1 MYGSFGKHCVWYIYL
16 YSKRKIQTF
25 YMEGM
30 ESQVGV
36 SKYLNL
42 ICARLKCAKLE
53 QTGTDWN
60 RLPHEGMSLHPE
72 KGQGTTSQQ
81 FCIRGIILT

>member
-1 MYGSFGKHCVWYIYL
+1 
-16 YSKRKIQTF
+16 
-25 YMEGM
+25 MEGM
-30 ESQVGV
+30 QSQVGV

-60 RLPHEGMSLHPE
+60 RLPNEGMSLHPE

-81 FCIRGIILT
+81 FCIRGIILTWDLQKSVRQVSNNPHAIPTMV